1 MKAIDK
7 VMITL
12 GGIVVFSFLANLAI
26 LAFTG
31 RYPEAY
37 AMSNGGLLT
46 AFGTVVGYY
55 FGSSKG
61 SADKSEM
68 LNNRTP

>member
-7 VMITL
+7 IMIAL
-12 GGIVVFSFLANLAI
+12 GGIVVFSFLINLAVLI
-26 LAFTG
+26 VLD

-37 AMSNGGLLT
+37 AMGNGGLLT

-68 LNNRTP
+68 LNNRQP